1 MAVGVT
7 IDGYTLPQ
15 IQVIIQSIN
24 ADETTGVTSGIY
36 SGSSASIASTEETIS
51 VAKYGAAIGVYDP
64 ELAAAL
70 SGEL

>member
-15 IQVIIQSIN
+15 IQQIIQSIN
-24 ADETTGVTSGIY
+24 ANTSTGVSTGGY
-36 SGSSASIASTEETIS
+36 SGEAQAVGTTEKTIAT
-51 VAKYGAAIGVYDP
+51 AKVGPIAEIYDP
-64 ELAAAL
+64 EFAAWL